1 MKEVIYSNVFAG
13 QDAIEV
19 PPWVLPCVK
28 LLAADKVPGAVGPVL
43 EFSASK
49 NESGD
54 HTLIHAI
61 PSGFITAQF
70 MELDLSSDEEIAG
83 FCGQWGLVASPYAGS
98 IERAHE
104 RLLDPDAEARLLLAE
119 YDASKEAMPSD
130 IRAVDF
136 ERFGRDIWYSGLNN
150 SKLDFAYTAHL
161 DGSCWLNAFKRD
173 SSSKGSEVLNARRFA
188 DGGEAGSTYAY
199 VEEVRQ
205 TLAIM
210 RIAVI
215 YHGFVELAK
224 GDAAYA
230 LGKAR
235 RYDDG
240 AEKETGH
247 RPFEEALSLFMSFT
261 DFLHMPAKTD
271 TERAVREE
279 VFRQQAEIIN
289 DNTML
294 FAELCLHTTPAPL
307 VPHSGF
313 RRGSL
318 RTAKMPS
325 GMNRWATALCSM
337 PCPPSSTPISTTGTL
352 GIVARFAEDRSSTSS
367 SACLPLWMKVRRGGH
382 TLAAT
387 ARRRQSS
394 ARSATRRRCTT
405 REARNTRAVLPGSPA
420 ERVRNAHRARCECGP
435 VAILAAG
442 PFTRTCL
449 CFAERLGYAAH
460 VVRIGVVATCGVGV
474 VPEERRPHLYRY
486 PFVSGDGVQ
495 RRAPDVGANGLQA
508 LDPASI
514 SHLRIKGANGFGA
527 VRLIPFALWV
537 IRCGG
542 GEDAACAA
550 EIRLPLHE
558 HLAYALIQH
567 GHHASPVRLACLV
580 RDLNNGEIIAHL
592 VPRERSR
599 LADSKSGRRL
609 QCRQLN
615 DGAASVRELSA

>member
-188 DGGEAGSTYAY
+188 DGGEAGSTYVY

-247 RPFEEALSLFMSFT
+247 RPFEEAISLFMSFT

-325 GMNRWATALCSM
+325 GMNRWGY
-337 PCPPSSTPISTTGTL
+337 GTL
-352 GIVARFAEDRSSTSS
+352 LNAM
-367 SACLPLWMKVRRGGH
+367 SAQLYAYLNDGNPWHSCEVCGRPFKYEQQRMSPVMDEGE
-382 TLAAT
+382 
-387 ARRRQSS
+387 ARRAY
-394 ARSATRRRCTT
+394 ARR
-405 REARNTRAVLPGSPA
+405 
-420 ERVRNAHRARCECGP
+420 HRATKTEFCSKR
-435 VAILAAG
+435 
-442 PFTRTCL
+442 
-449 CFAERLGYAAH
+449 
-460 VVRIGVVATCGVGV
+460 
-474 VPEERRPHLYRY
+474 
-486 PFVSGDGVQ
+486 
-495 RRAPDVGANGLQA
+495 
-508 LDPASI
+508 
-514 SHLRIKGANGFGA
+514 
-527 VRLIPFALWV
+527 
-537 IRCGG
+537 
-542 GEDAACAA
+542 
-550 EIRLPLHE
+550 HE
-558 HLAYALIQH
+558 KKVYDKR
-567 GHHASPVRLACLV
+567 SK
-580 RDLNNGEIIAHL
+580 EYK
-592 VPRERSR
+592 SR
-599 LADSKSGRRL
+599 LAGKSGGTRA
-609 QCRQLN
+609 QC
-615 DGAASVRELSA
+615 S